1 MCDIDEEYV
10 HIPDTVAYNHYFGW
24 YGGDVSQ
31 NGPWFDSFHE
41 KYPITPIGIS
51 EYGAEAL
58 DWHSPTPKQGDYT
71 EEYQAYYHERMLEQI
86 SERPYLFAT
95 YVWNMFDFGADARME
110 GGDNGKNHKG
120 LVTFDR
126 KYKKDSFY
134 IYKAYLS
141 DEPFVHICGKRYVN
155 RFENPTRIKV
165 YSNLNTVELFYN
177 GISLGEQTSKN
188 HVFSFDVPNG
198 GDTLIK
204 AVSGGASDECVIKKV
219 NEPDQSYVM
228 KEQGAVL
235 NWFDVE
241 APEGRFSLNDTLED
255 IMTTV
260 RGKLWVLKMGRLIK
274 KRMSG
279 GIGGFGLSEEMF
291 KMMGGFTVLRLTGL
305 MGAAGVKFSKEELL
319 RMNSELNK
327 IKKPKG

>member
-1 MCDIDEEYV
+1 
-10 HIPDTVAYNHYFGW
+10 
-24 YGGDVSQ
+24 
-31 NGPWFDSFHE
+31 
-41 KYPITPIGIS
+41 
-51 EYGAEAL
+51 
-58 DWHSPTPKQGDYT
+58 
-71 EEYQAYYHERMLEQI
+71 MLEQI
-86 SERPYLFAT
+86 SERPYLFSI

-204 AVSGGASDECVIKKV
+204 AVSGEASDECVIKKV

-279 GIGGFGLSEEMF
+279 GTGGFGLSEEMF

>member
-1 MCDIDEEYV
+1 
-10 HIPDTVAYNHYFGW
+10 
-24 YGGDVSQ
+24 
-31 NGPWFDSFHE
+31 
-41 KYPITPIGIS
+41 
-51 EYGAEAL
+51 
-58 DWHSPTPKQGDYT
+58 
-71 EEYQAYYHERMLEQI
+71 
-86 SERPYLFAT
+86 
-95 YVWNMFDFGADARME
+95 
-110 GGDNGKNHKG
+110 
-120 LVTFDR
+120 
-126 KYKKDSFY
+126 
-134 IYKAYLS
+134 
-141 DEPFVHICGKRYVN
+141 
-155 RFENPTRIKV
+155 
-165 YSNLNTVELFYN
+165 
-177 GISLGEQTSKN
+177 
-188 HVFSFDVPNG
+188 
-198 GDTLIK
+198 
-204 AVSGGASDECVIKKV
+204 
-219 NEPDQSYVM
+219 M

-241 APEGRFSLNDTLED
+241 APEGRFALNDTLED